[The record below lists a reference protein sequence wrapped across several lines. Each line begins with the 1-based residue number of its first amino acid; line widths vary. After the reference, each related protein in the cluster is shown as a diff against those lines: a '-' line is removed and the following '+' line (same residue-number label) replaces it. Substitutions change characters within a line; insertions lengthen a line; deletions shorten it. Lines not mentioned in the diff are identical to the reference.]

1 MKHSNIQKE
10 LIEVEHSIENMK
22 TDLNKVKKEHA
33 VATNQIQQIN
43 TKNKKK
49 LKGKKREKTLVQKEN
64 REKESESVELQQE
77 LKIAEKKMEE
87 AKDELESIIVGGQ
100 EILQYIISG

>member
-1 MKHSNIQKE
+1 M
-10 LIEVEHSIENMK
+10 IEVEHSIENMK
-22 TDLNKVKKEHA
+22 TDFNKVKKEHA
-33 VATNQIQQIN
+33 VATKQILQIN

-87 AKDELESIIVGGQ
+87 AKDELESIIVEGQ
-100 EILQYIISG
+100 EILQYIILG